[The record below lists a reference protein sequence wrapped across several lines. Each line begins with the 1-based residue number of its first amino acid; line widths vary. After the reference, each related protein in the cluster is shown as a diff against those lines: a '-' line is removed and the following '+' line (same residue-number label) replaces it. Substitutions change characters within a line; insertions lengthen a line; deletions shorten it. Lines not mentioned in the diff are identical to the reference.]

1 MSEVIMQNKK
11 RVEKELQDV
20 ASDQNV
26 ILSKIEWDSDE
37 PFIHIL
43 RVSSSKVPWSEGR
56 ALSHEEIAGYHTD
69 NQMSKN
75 VREKLE
81 SIIINL
87 KQK

>member
-26 ILSKIEWDSDE
+26 IISKIEWDSDE

-56 ALSHEEIAGYHTD
+56 ALSHEEIAGY
-69 NQMSKN
+69 QKCPGRSKFRRICR
-75 VREKLE
+75 V
-81 SIIINL
+81 
-87 KQK
+87 QKG